1 MAVNYAGEAVRAQQ
15 VSRVAERQLVPP
27 HGRVGERVAEWAA
40 GPHGEVQFVAALDEA
55 AREVNDVSLAPA
67 QRLSGADLK
76 DFHRRSSP
84 HGPTSFTGFRE

>member
-1 MAVNYAGEAVRAQQ
+1 
-15 VSRVAERQLVPP
+15 
-27 HGRVGERVAEWAA
+27 
-40 GPHGEVQFVAALDEA
+40 VQFVAALDEA